1 MNEHADHP
9 DDLLYPDLF
18 FGWRVEGFNLR
29 LTTPWDQA
37 IANAMAAADEF
48 TATMRKIVDSA
59 GVAPD
64 DVEALRQRI
73 LDMATSSAMTATQAA
88 AITLQAVTA
97 LDTTTWT
104 VPYGYRAPR
113 PPEPRPKPTIRLDTR
128 VTVTRLAPNGY
139 NWKCTRQ
146 TTRECC

>member
-1 MNEHADHP
+1 MNELADHSGH
-9 DDLLYPDLF
+9 LLYPDLF
-18 FGWRVEGFNLR
+18 FGWRVEGLNLR
-29 LTTPWDQA
+29 RTTPWDQA

-48 TATMRKIVDSA
+48 TTTMRKIVDSA

-73 LDMATSSAMTATQAA
+73 LDMATSNSMTATQAA
-88 AITLQAVTA
+88 TITLQAVTA

-104 VPYGYRAPR
+104 VPHTQPAPR
-113 PPEPRPKPTIRLDTR
+113 PPEPQPKPNIRLDTR
-128 VTVTRLAPNGY
+128 VTITRLAPDSY
-139 NWKCTRQ
+139 TWKCTRQ